1 MMPKEISKLLAQ
13 RAEEIARL
21 LLPNGKKIGSEWC
34 AGNINGDTGKSLKVH
49 LNGEKSGVW
58 CDFANGDSG
67 DLIDLWAKTKRIN
80 IANAMKESS
89 LYLGISQPSFVVYKQ
104 PNYIKPKQNYKEIHD
119 ASSEA
124 KQYLIEKR
132 KLHFETIKAF
142 RIGARNNQIVFPY
155 WRDNQLFF
163 VKYLDLYR
171 PNNKKIIS
179 VEGSCEPCLFGWH
192 LISDTTRS
200 VTICEGEIDA
210 MTLYQ
215 YGIPALSVPFGG
227 GSGNKQRWIESEY
240 DRLSIFDEIFLCFDD
255 DREGHLAVAELVERL
270 GRHRCRI
277 VKLPYK
283 DPNECL
289 LANIQRDEIKQYFK
303 EARTCDPDE
312 LKSAYLFLDEVIEQ
326 FYPSPNT
333 PLGYFSPWGKVKDSI
348 LFRPEELSIWTG
360 INGHGK
366 SQFLGQIILSC
377 MQQGAKVCIA
387 SLELK
392 PKQLLMRLTRQA
404 GALSTPTKEYI
415 QAIHEWYQDKLWI
428 FDLVGTAKSKR
439 LLDVFLYARQRYGI
453 DVFVIDSLMKLDIS
467 EDDYKA
473 QKTFIEQLCDFKNQH
488 NCHIHVVVHP
498 RKGADES
505 QPPGKLDNKG
515 TGAISDLADNCFSVW
530 RNKSKEKLLR
540 QQESGMV
547 LKPDQLEQLQGMD
560 CLWNCDKQRNTGWE
574 GGFSF
579 WFHKA
584 TLQYLQ
590 AQNDK
595 ARRFVEYSK
604 FTKND

>member
-1 MMPKEISKLLAQ
+1 MIPKEISKLLAQ

-21 LLPNGKKIGSEWC
+21 LLPNGKKTGSEWC
-34 AGNINGDTGKSLKVH
+34 VGNINGDIGESLKIH

-58 CDFANGDSG
+58 CDFASGDSG

-80 IANAMKESS
+80 IAKAIKESS
-89 LYLGISQPSFVVYKQ
+89 LYLGISQPSFSVYKQ
-104 PNYIKPKQNYKEIHD
+104 PNYTKPKQNYKEINETP
-119 ASSEA
+119 SEV
-124 KQYLIEKR
+124 KEYLIQKR
-132 KLHFETIKAF
+132 KLHFETINAF
-142 RIGARNNQIVFPY
+142 RIGGRSNQIIFPY
-155 WRDNQLFF
+155 WRDNQLIFI
-163 VKYLDLYR
+163 KYLDLNR
-171 PNNKKIIS
+171 SNNKKIIS
-179 VEGSCEPCLFGWH
+179 VEGGCEPCLFGWH
-192 LISDTTRS
+192 LISDTARS

-215 YGIPALSVPFGG
+215 YGISALSVPFGG
-227 GSGNKQRWIESEY
+227 GSGNKQRWIESDF

-255 DREGHLAVAELVERL
+255 DREGLLAVAELVERL

-277 VKLPYK
+277 VKLPHK

-289 LANIQRDEIKQYFK
+289 LANIKRDEIQKYFK

-312 LKSAYLFLDEVIEQ
+312 LKSAYHFMDEVIEQ
-326 FYPSPNT
+326 FYPPPNT
-333 PLGYFSPWGKVKDSI
+333 PLGYFSPWEKVKDSV
-348 LFRPEELSIWTG
+348 LFRPEELSVWTG

-377 MQQGAKVCIA
+377 MQQGARVCIA

-392 PKQLLMRLTRQA
+392 PKHLLMRLTRQA
-404 GALSTPTKEYI
+404 GALSNPTKEYI

-473 QKTFIEQLCDFKNQH
+473 QKAFIEQLCDFKNQH

-498 RKGADES
+498 RKSADES

-515 TGAISDLADNCFSVW
+515 TGAISDLADNCFTVW
-530 RNKSKEKLLR
+530 RNKNKEKLLR
-540 QQESGMV
+540 QHESGMV

-590 AQNDK
+590 APNDK